1 MYMNL
6 VSFLFGKKKKK
17 KKDMSSHNL
26 ADHNSGDLNAT
37 TVEQQMG
44 PPEGILPKVQQMNF
58 TDAHS
63 RFHIIVI
70 FRMKK
75 V

>member
-1 MYMNL
+1 MLEYSIA
-6 VSFLFGKKKKK
+6 VYESSFIFIWKK

-63 RFHIIVI
+63 MRGFI
-70 FRMKK
+70 
-75 V
+75 